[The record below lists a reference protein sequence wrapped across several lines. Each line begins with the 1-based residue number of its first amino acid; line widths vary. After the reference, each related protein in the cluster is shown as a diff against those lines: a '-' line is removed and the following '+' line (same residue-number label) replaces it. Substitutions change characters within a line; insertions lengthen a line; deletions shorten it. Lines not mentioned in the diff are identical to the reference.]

1 MLFVSFNAVELRGSD
16 SCIAFDGKVQLRNL
30 DQVEDNLSPWS
41 RVLLSF
47 LI

>member
-1 MLFVSFNAVELRGSD
+1 MLVVSFNAVEMRGSD
-16 SCIAFDGKVQLRNL
+16 CCIAFDGKGQLRNI
-30 DQVEDNLSPWS
+30 DQVEDNLSSWS